1 VKVKITIIIVV
12 IGLNML
18 LVGYVVGYYI
28 GNKINIDTVVNNVI
42 KQNEQQEL
50 LDARVSNI
58 ENKVEYSEIDMVVN
72 KIIKEA
78 IYSKYVLQKADAYL
92 PEGHLL
98 SLGALNYVQGNV
110 SAPLYGYM
118 SEIIK
123 EAMSGFTPEEIL
135 KYRAGICG
143 SSYIVFSAII
153 DKLGLP
159 VRSVSF
165 FWENGNN
172 HIAAE
177 VYYDGDWHFYD
188 PTWGSY
194 FVKDGDI
201 LSTEEAFQTTELE
214 EYMITNESLLWTRVI
229 SSYYNNPGL
238 RAFID
243 GGVTYKYGT
252 EY

>member
-1 VKVKITIIIVV
+1 MKIKIIIA
-12 IGLNML
+12 IISLNML
-18 LVGYVVGYYI
+18 LVGYIAGYYY
-28 GNKINIDTVVNNVI
+28 GNKININTVFTGI
-42 KQNEQQEL
+42 LKQQEEI
-50 LDARVSNI
+50 DAAASNI
-58 ENKVEYSEIDMVVN
+58 KREVIYSE
-72 KIIKEA
+72 
-78 IYSKYVLQKADAYL
+78 YVLRNADAYL

-177 VYYDGDWHFYD
+177 VYYNDGWHFYD

-243 GGVTYKYGT
+243 DGVECVYGGSN
-252 EY
+252 